1 MPGTSKKTE
10 SNLPDDEIRYTVIA
24 KKEDINK
31 VLDLAYT
38 ERISIKEAFSRVID
52 KYFEDYDGEII
63 PSPKRK

>member
-24 KKEDINK
+24 KKDDINR

>member
-24 KKEDINK
+24 KKDDINK